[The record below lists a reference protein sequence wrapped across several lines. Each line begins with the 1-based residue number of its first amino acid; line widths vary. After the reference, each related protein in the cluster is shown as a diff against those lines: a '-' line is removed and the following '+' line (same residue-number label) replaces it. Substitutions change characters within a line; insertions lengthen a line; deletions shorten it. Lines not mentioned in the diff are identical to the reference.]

1 MSYELFMEYY
11 QQVQEIL
18 ANNTFQEYGIIGL
31 FLNALLS
38 ATALPLPTE
47 ILTSALLMGGEP
59 ELYVGIALIVGSVI
73 GGFVN
78 YSIGFSGNRLVNFIK
93 RRKQK
98 HVAELVSDFNKEP
111 IKESKSERKPHKF
124 LEKFGWG
131 AIFFASW
138 IPVIGDLILIS
149 AGVKRMKFS
158 KFSIFM
164 VAGKIVK
171 TVVVVT
177 GLGTLF

>member
-31 FLNALLS
+31 FLNSLLS

-47 ILTSALLMGGEP
+47 ILTSALLIGGENIV
-59 ELYVGIALIVGSVI
+59 LVGIVLVVGSTI
-73 GGFVN
+73 GGLLN
-78 YSIGFSGNRLVNFIK
+78 YFIGFGGNKL
-93 RRKQK
+93 
-98 HVAELVSDFNKEP
+98 FNKFKKTKNE
-111 IKESKSERKPHKF
+111 KHDEHKKKHNK
-124 LEKFGWG
+124 LLDKFGWG

-149 AGVKRMKFS
+149 AGVKKMKFS

>member
-18 ANNTFQEYGIIGL
+18 ANNIFQEYGIIGL
-31 FLNALLS
+31 FINSLLS

-47 ILTSALLMGGEP
+47 ILTSALLMGGENIF
-59 ELYVGIALIVGSVI
+59 LVATALMIGSTI
-73 GGFVN
+73 GGVFN
-78 YSIGFSGNRLVNFIK
+78 YIIGFGGNRI
-93 RRKQK
+93 
-98 HVAELVSDFNKEP
+98 FNKFKKHEND
-111 IKESKSERKPHKF
+111 KSKHKKSHKI
-124 LEKFGWG
+124 LDKFGWS

-149 AGVKRMKFS
+149 AGVRKMKFS

-164 VAGKIVK
+164 ISGKLIK
-171 TVVVVT
+171 TIIVVT
-177 GLGTLF
+177 GLGTIF